1 MNRLLSKYTLD
12 DIKRLYTVKFREA
25 GLDTPALD
33 LRLII
38 MEVLGVTHAMIIANG
53 GYKLTRE
60 AVYSIQQL
68 VKRRLSGEPIDSI
81 LGYRDFYGRRFHIN
95 KDVLSPRP
103 ETEGLVDLVLN
114 HYAADSS
121 IRCLDLGAGSGA
133 IIVTLLAER
142 LEWSGVAA
150 DISQAA
156 LDVVSLN
163 AKAMSSLRPEHRH
176 KLISDRLELAHSSW
190 FEAVKG
196 RFDLIVSNPPYID
209 KDHMERLSPE
219 VKNYDPDLALY
230 GGPDGLD
237 AYRIIIVQAPNY
249 LTRSGRLIFEIGYD
263 QAKAVSDLMKNRG
276 FSNVCIHKDLAGHDR
291 LIEGIYT

>member
-114 HYAADSS
+114 HYAAGSF

-133 IIVTLLAER
+133 ILVTLLAER
-142 LEWSGVAA
+142 LEWNGVAA

-163 AKAMSSLRPEHRH
+163 AKAMSSLRPC
-176 KLISDRLELAHSSW
+176 LL
-190 FEAVKG
+190 
-196 RFDLIVSNPPYID
+196 YT
-209 KDHMERLSPE
+209 SPSPR
-219 VKNYDPDLALY
+219 D
-230 GGPDGLD
+230 
-237 AYRIIIVQAPNY
+237 
-249 LTRSGRLIFEIGYD
+249 
-263 QAKAVSDLMKNRG
+263 
-276 FSNVCIHKDLAGHDR
+276 
-291 LIEGIYT
+291 

>member
-1 MNRLLSKYTLD
+1 MFREKGLETPDLDARLLIMTASALDHADMIAQSENRLTRD
-12 DIKRLYTVKFREA
+12 EA
-25 GLDTPALD
+25 
-33 LRLII
+33 
-38 MEVLGVTHAMIIANG
+38 
-53 GYKLTRE
+53 
-60 AVYSIQQL
+60 YSIIGFAR
-68 VKRRLSGEPIDSI
+68 RRLSGEPIDSI

-156 LDVVSLN
+156 LDVVSRN

-176 KLISDRLELAHSSW
+176 KLIPDRLELAHGSW

-263 QAKAVSDLMKNRG
+263 QAKAVSDLMKDCG
-276 FSNVCIHKDLAGHDR
+276 FSNVCVHKDLAGHDR